1 MKPLLSGE
9 LVKLRTTRTFI
20 ALVGSALVL
29 SMLVVC
35 LSASLSDHFSDRD
48 LRQLFTANFSSFFIL
63 LLGVI
68 GMAGE
73 WRHRTIAG
81 TILAAPDRIRLL
93 AAKLLSYAVAG
104 IVLSAVVTLA
114 IMLAGTL
121 ILSARGLPTLDVG
134 SLADLLWRQLLVAG
148 LQGALGVCVGGLVR
162 NQVVAI
168 VGVLVVAFVLE
179 PAILSLLPH
188 VGQFGPTVGAPNGI
202 LEMQFDNRDLLEPGY
217 AILVLI
223 GWVGL
228 GFAAT
233 GALLRRRDLL

>member
-20 ALVGSALVL
+20 ALVGSALLL
-29 SMLVVC
+29 SLLVVC

-114 IMLAGTL
+114 IMLVGTL
-121 ILSARGLPTLDVG
+121 ILSGRGLPTLDVG

-179 PAILSLLPH
+179 PAILSLVPH
-188 VGQFGPTVGAPNGI
+188 VGQFGPTVGTPNGI
-202 LEMQFDNRDLLEPGY
+202 LEMQFDNKNLLAPGY
-217 AILVLI
+217 AILVLL

-233 GALLRRRDLL
+233 GAMLRRRDLL

>member
-9 LVKLRTTRTFI
+9 LVKLRTTRTFA

-29 SMLVVC
+29 SLLVVI
-35 LSASLSDHFSDRD
+35 LTGLLRDTFTDHD

-114 IMLAGTL
+114 IMLVGTI
-121 ILSARGLPTLDVG
+121 ILSVRGLPTLDVG
-134 SLADLLWRQLLVAG
+134 SMADLLWRQLLIAG
-148 LQGALGVCVGGLVR
+148 LQGAFGVCVGGLVR

-168 VGVLVVAFVLE
+168 VTVLAVAFVVE
-179 PAILSLLPH
+179 PAILGLVPS
-188 VGQFGPTVGAPNGI
+188 VGQFGPTVGTPNGI
-202 LEMQFDNRDLLEPGY
+202 LQMQFNNKDLLAPGY
-217 AILVLI
+217 AILVLL

-233 GALLRRRDLL
+233 GTLLRRRDLL

>member
-9 LVKLRTTRTFI
+9 LVKLRTTRTFA
-20 ALVGSALVL
+20 ALVGSAVVL
-29 SMLVVC
+29 SLLVVI
-35 LSASLSDHFSDRD
+35 LTGLLNDHFTDRD
-48 LRQLFTANFSSFFIL
+48 LRQMFTANFSGFFIL

-73 WRHRTIAG
+73 WRHKTIAA

-93 AAKLLSYAVAG
+93 VAKVLSYAVAG

-114 IMLAGTL
+114 IMAVGTL
-121 ILSARGLPTLDVG
+121 ILSLRGLPTLDVSG
-134 SLADLLWRQLLVAG
+134 LADLLWRQLLLAG
-148 LQGALGVCVGGLVR
+148 LLGAFGVCVGGLIR

-168 VGVLVVAFVLE
+168 VGVLVFAFALE
-179 PAILSLLPH
+179 PAILSLVPS
-188 VGQFGPTVGAPNGI
+188 VGQFGPTVGAPNGV
-202 LEMQFDNRDLLEPGY
+202 LEMRFGDHTLLAPGY
-217 AILVLI
+217 AVLVLF
-223 GWVGL
+223 GWIGL